1 MPVASLAERL
11 RSFDLI
17 QQGYSREEARREAG
31 RCLRCDLRFRLPPV
45 ILPPGRWLELTAEVL
60 SQVPEA
66 EGAFQLLDG
75 DKNIIFIAGTP
86 NLRQSLQEQLSSRP
100 EAKYFNYEGDPMY
113 TKRESELIQQY
124 LQKHSHLP
132 PGNEDVDDL
141 F

>member
-1 MPVASLAERL
+1 M
-11 RSFDLI
+11 
-17 QQGYSREEARREAG
+17 
-31 RCLRCDLRFRLPPV
+31 
-45 ILPPGRWLELTAEVL
+45 TAEVL

-100 EAKYFNYEGDPMY
+100 EAKYFNYEGDSMY